1 VVSFT
6 LPVEFIEIS
15 IFKLHS
21 CFDIL
26 VFVDVFDWKI
36 YLEFNKDILLKIKLD
51 LIP

>member
-1 VVSFT
+1 MVSFT

-15 IFKLHS
+15 IFKLYS
-21 CFDIL
+21 CFDIFVL
-26 VFVDVFDWKI
+26 VDVFDWKI